1 MRRAVALVVMIPLC
15 ACACGPA
22 PTSAIDAAMA
32 ESSRLQTETARIE
45 GTEDASAPTD
55 APPVIPTPDPNGASI
70 EGIGRGQFVDG
81 LRGIGFTCKPDL
93 NADPGPSVCRQ
104 GEADAFT
111 VTIEGGS
118 ETLVYVDAVARLT
131 TSTGRDLA
139 KDVFW
144 SILNRAIGNDDDM
157 ASRKTADAWIQENIV
172 GGGPETFG
180 RVQVEMFPPFEG
192 TYRMRIT
199 AP

>member
-45 GTEDASAPTD
+45 GAEDPTAPTD

-104 GEADAFT
+104 GDADAFAVT
-111 VTIEGGS
+111 VEGGS
-118 ETLVYVDAVARLT
+118 ETLIYVDAVARLT
-131 TSTGRDLA
+131 TSTGAVLA

-144 SILNRAIGNDDDM
+144 SILNRAAGYKDNL
-157 ASRKTADAWIQENIV
+157 AGRKAADAWIQENIA
-172 GGGPETFG
+172 GGGPKAFG
-180 RVQVEMFPPFEG
+180 RVQVEMFLPFGG
-192 TYRMRIT
+192 TYHMRIT

>member
-1 MRRAVALVVMIPLC
+1 MRRAVALVVTIPLC
-15 ACACGPA
+15 VCACGPA
-22 PTSAIDAAMA
+22 PTSELDAAMA
-32 ESSRLQTETARIE
+32 ESSRLQTETARID

-55 APPVIPTPDPNGASI
+55 DPPVIPTADPNGASI
-70 EGIGRGQFVDG
+70 KGIGRGQFVDG

-93 NADPGPSVCRQ
+93 YTDPGPSVCRQ
-104 GEADAFT
+104 GDADAFT

-144 SILNRAIGNDDDM
+144 SILNRAAGYKDNL
-157 ASRKTADAWIQENIV
+157 AGRKATDAWIQENIG
-172 GGGPETFG
+172 GGGPKTFS
-180 RVQVEMFPPFEG
+180 RVQVEIFPPFEG
-192 TYRMRIT
+192 AYQMRIT